1 MQWKA
6 ISDVHEGLCF
16 QLITC
21 VCVCVC
27 VCELSVGM
35 EKNTQNILWNEA
47 FNSELTLQTK
57 TD

>member
-16 QLITC
+16 QLIT
-21 VCVCVC
+21 CVCVC